1 MLLLCSESVRSLVA
15 AAAACTLQVQKQCA
29 THLPTIAIDQ
39 WLPAKSSKAREL
51 LLAGCSPAGATA
63 VAKPPVTRGLVFPHT
78 DRFGTPQNVPA
89 GVRVHRCARNHPHAL
104 SDISHT
110 MAARRVLSLRGAD
123 TSKLLQSLCT
133 NNVATWLD
141 GSSPALAAAFLT
153 TKGRVLADACF
164 WRYDDAVLIDCAAA
178 AAPKLLRHL
187 KMYKLRADVKIRDE
201 ADLDVVTATSTLQN
215 CVVSGSDP
223 RTELL
228 GSRGIVEES
237 TEEGEAPGLYLRRR
251 LALGVAEGV
260 ELEGAVPLVANLD
273 ALNAIAF
280 DKGCYLG
287 QELTARA
294 KFRGQVRRRFMPV
307 ALHETDVTHSAA
319 RAESPA
325 DPVPFAPLSVE
336 TPAVGAKLVSNGK
349 DVGKLVAVS
358 PESTAAVADVK
369 LDFALSGEVLDVRV
383 EGSDV
388 RAAPYVPPWWPEDD
402 SES

>member
-1 MLLLCSESVRSLVA
+1 
-15 AAAACTLQVQKQCA
+15 
-29 THLPTIAIDQ
+29 
-39 WLPAKSSKAREL
+39 
-51 LLAGCSPAGATA
+51 
-63 VAKPPVTRGLVFPHT
+63 
-78 DRFGTPQNVPA
+78 
-89 GVRVHRCARNHPHAL
+89 
-104 SDISHT
+104 

-133 NNVATWLD
+133 NNVATWLE
-141 GSSPALAAAFLT
+141 GSAPALAAAFLT

-164 WRYDDAVLIDCAAA
+164 WRHDDAVLIDCAADQST
-178 AAPKLLRHL
+178 KLLRHL

-215 CVVSGSDP
+215 CVASGPDP

-228 GSRGIVEES
+228 GSRGIVEKS

-260 ELEGAVPLVANLD
+260 EIEGAVPLVANLD

-307 ALHETDVTHSAA
+307 ALHESDLIHSAA
-319 RAESPA
+319 RAEPPA

-336 TPAVGAKLVSNGK
+336 TPAVGAKLVSGGK

-358 PESTAAVADVK
+358 PESTAAVADMK
-369 LDFALSGEVLDVRV
+369 LDFALSGEVLDVVV

-388 RAAPYVPPWWPEDD
+388 RAAPYVPPWWPEED
-402 SES
+402 ESD

>member
-1 MLLLCSESVRSLVA
+1 
-15 AAAACTLQVQKQCA
+15 
-29 THLPTIAIDQ
+29 
-39 WLPAKSSKAREL
+39 
-51 LLAGCSPAGATA
+51 
-63 VAKPPVTRGLVFPHT
+63 
-78 DRFGTPQNVPA
+78 
-89 GVRVHRCARNHPHAL
+89 
-104 SDISHT
+104 

-228 GSRGIVEES
+228 GSRGIVEKG
-237 TEEGEAPGLYLRRR
+237 TDGEAPGLYLRRR
-251 LALGVAEGV
+251 LALGIAEGT

-273 ALNAIAF
+273 VLNAIAF

-319 RAESPA
+319 RAEPPA

-336 TPAVGAKLVSNGK
+336 PPAVGAKLVSGGK

-369 LDFALSGEVLDVRV
+369 LDFALSGEVLDVGV

-388 RAAPYVPPWWPEDD
+388 RAAPYVPPWWPED
-402 SES
+402 ESGGES

>member
-1 MLLLCSESVRSLVA
+1 
-15 AAAACTLQVQKQCA
+15 
-29 THLPTIAIDQ
+29 
-39 WLPAKSSKAREL
+39 
-51 LLAGCSPAGATA
+51 
-63 VAKPPVTRGLVFPHT
+63 
-78 DRFGTPQNVPA
+78 
-89 GVRVHRCARNHPHAL
+89 
-104 SDISHT
+104 

-164 WRYDDAVLIDCAAA
+164 WRHDDAVLIDCAAT

-228 GSRGIVEES
+228 GSRGIVEKG

-251 LALGVAEGV
+251 LALGVAEGT

-319 RAESPA
+319 RAEPPA

-336 TPAVGAKLVSNGK
+336 APAVGAKLVSGGK

-358 PESTAAVADVK
+358 PESTAAVADLK

-388 RAAPYVPPWWPEDD
+388 RAAPYVPPWWPEED
-402 SES
+402 ESD